1 MRSNNP
7 SKKLIGAL
15 VKQREKDG
23 LSRNGSL
30 DKDNRE
36 YISTINGLSE
46 KLVKLLKNSKSRATE
61 KAIRSDIRKF
71 NTWCANRDLSNLPCS
86 PETLAEWIADLQ
98 GKSSVASIA
107 RYVSSVS
114 TVHDLE
120 GYDNPAR
127 SELVR
132 LAMKGLR
139 RLEAGTPAK
148 KAPALRLDQLM
159 KILDGM
165 SSREWPSRRNKAIL
179 AVGWSAAL
187 RASEICALN
196 IEDIQKA
203 PEGLIVWLRKSK
215 TDQEGKGIPIG
226 IPASPLADII
236 LDWISAVTR
245 LYGTDS
251 GPLFPRI
258 GYAQVDRWFPSI
270 GPRGRLS
277 TRSLHK
283 LIVRLLRTIGVNG
296 SVHSLRRGMITSAA
310 AAGVS
315 EHLIQRHSRHRSVAV
330 LRGYVDEGNL
340 FTHNPLLPLLPL
352 LDSLPRTIS
361 GEDR

>member
-15 VKQREKDG
+15 VKQQEKDG

-30 DKDNRE
+30 DKDNL
-36 YISTINGLSE
+36 NGLSE
-46 KLVKLLKNSKSRATE
+46 KLVELLKNSKSRATE

-98 GKSSVASIA
+98 GSSSVASIA

-114 TVHDLE
+114 TVHDVG

-139 RLEAGTPAK
+139 RSEAGTPTK
-148 KAPALRLDQLM
+148 KAPALRLKQLIR
-159 KILDGM
+159 ILDNM
-165 SSREWPSRRNKAIL
+165 SHREWPSRRNRAIL
-179 AVGWSAAL
+179 AIGWSAAL

-196 IEDIQKA
+196 LEDIQRSN
-203 PEGLIVWLRKSK
+203 EGIIVWLRKSK
-215 TDQEGKGIPIG
+215 TDQEGRGVPIG
-226 IPASPLADII
+226 IPNSILADIV

-245 LYGTDS
+245 LYGTDN

-258 GYAQVDRWFPSI
+258 GYAQADRWFPSI
-270 GPRGRLS
+270 GPRSRLS

-283 LIVRLLRTIGVNG
+283 LIVRLLRTVSVEG
-296 SVHSLRRGMITSAA
+296 SVHSLRRGMITEAA
-310 AAGVS
+310 AVGVA

-340 FTHNPLLPLLPL
+340 FTHNPLLPLL
-352 LDSLPRTIS
+352 DSLPRTIS